1 MLNLKGAVRM
11 GISKMF
17 EDNLKLFEERIYY
30 KQEDWIKHN
39 DTYNSKPEYAIK
51 ENDAPKPIEM
61 GR

>member
-1 MLNLKGAVRM
+1 M

-51 ENDAPKPIEM
+51 ENDVPKPIEM